1 MYIKTIIHDL
11 TIFFKGK
18 LNKMK
23 KQMIFEGAGT
33 ALITPF
39 KNGRID
45 FSALEDIIEKQIK
58 AKIPA
63 LIIGGT
69 TGEAATLSD
78 VERYTLFEFAREK
91 AAGRVKLIFGTGT
104 NDTRAAVRHTR
115 RAEEIGCD
123 GVLVVTPYYNKG
135 TYSGVVR
142 HYEEIAKATSLPV
155 ILYNVP
161 SRTGVN
167 LTETQLKQLS
177 KIENVVAIKEAG
189 DSMDRYVSLS
199 ALTDSLALYAGNDSQ
214 IYTTLALGG
223 DGVISVLSNVCP
235 RLAVAICE
243 SFYRGEY
250 EKSRELQIRALP
262 LISALFAETNPAP
275 VKYAMK
281 RLGLCENALRLP
293 LLPIGEET
301 EKKIDAALESE
312 FIKTYL

>member
-1 MYIKTIIHDL
+1 MKKEMI
-11 TIFFKGK
+11 FKGV
-18 LNKMK
+18 
-23 KQMIFEGAGT
+23 GT

-45 FSALEDIIEKQIK
+45 FNALEGIIEKQIESDV
-58 AKIPA
+58 AA

-91 AAGRVKLIFGTGT
+91 INGRAKTVFGTGT
-104 NDTRAAVRHTR
+104 NDTRAAVRHTK

-135 TYSGVVR
+135 TFRGVTK
-142 HYEEIAKATSLPV
+142 HYEEIAASTALPL

-167 LTETQLKQLS
+167 LTLDQLRELS
-177 KIENVVAIKEAG
+177 RIENVVAIKEAG

-199 ALTDSLALYAGNDSQ
+199 ALTDSLGLYAGNDSQ

-223 DGVISVLSNVCP
+223 LGVISVISNVLP
-235 RLAVAICE
+235 RLAVEICDR
-243 SFYRGEY
+243 FFAGEY
-250 EKSRELQIRALP
+250 NKAKELQLTALP
-262 LISALFAETNPAP
+262 LISALFTETNPAP
-275 VKYAMK
+275 VKYAMS
-281 RLGLCENALRLP
+281 RLGLCENELRLP
-293 LLPIGEET
+293 LMTVSEST
-301 EKKIDAALESE
+301 EKSVDSALESDLIRG
-312 FIKTYL
+312 FI

>member
-1 MYIKTIIHDL
+1 
-11 TIFFKGK
+11 
-18 LNKMK
+18 MK
-23 KQMIFEGAGT
+23 KQIVFKGVGT

-45 FSALEDIIEKQIK
+45 FLSLEHIIENQIK

-78 VERYTLFEFAREK
+78 VERYTLFEFTREK
-91 AAGRVKLIFGTGT
+91 TAGRVKLIFGTGT
-104 NDTRAAVRHTR
+104 NDTRAAVRHTK

-135 TYSGVVR
+135 TYAGVTR
-142 HYEEIAKATSLPV
+142 HYEEIAKSTSLPI

-167 LTETQLKQLS
+167 LTESQLLTLS
-177 KIENVVAIKEAG
+177 AYENVTAIKEAG
-189 DSMDRYVSLS
+189 DSMDRYISLS
-199 ALTDSLALYAGNDSQ
+199 ALSGSLGLYAGNDSQ

-223 DGVISVLSNVCP
+223 LGVISVLSNVLP
-235 RLAVAICE
+235 RLAVEISE
-243 SFYRGEY
+243 SFFTGEY
-250 EKSRELQIRALP
+250 KKALMLQQKSLA

-275 VKYAMK
+275 VKYAMQK
-281 RLGLCENALRLP
+281 LGLCENELRLP
-293 LLPIGEET
+293 LMPVSKET
-301 EKKIDAALESE
+301 ENAIDKVLGSE
-312 FIKTYL
+312 FIQGYL

>member
-1 MYIKTIIHDL
+1 
-11 TIFFKGK
+11 
-18 LNKMK
+18 MK
-23 KQMIFEGAGT
+23 KQIVFKGVGT

-45 FSALEDIIEKQIK
+45 FLSLEHIIENQIK

-78 VERYTLFEFAREK
+78 VERYTLFEFTREK
-91 AAGRVKLIFGTGT
+91 TAGRVKLIFGTGT

-135 TYSGVVR
+135 TYAGVTR
-142 HYEEIAKATSLPV
+142 HYEEIAKSTSLPI

-167 LTETQLKQLS
+167 LTESQLLTLS
-177 KIENVVAIKEAG
+177 SYENVTAIKEAG

-199 ALTDSLALYAGNDSQ
+199 ALSGSLGLYAGNDSQ

-223 DGVISVLSNVCP
+223 LGVISVLSNVLP
-235 RLAVAICE
+235 RLAVEISE
-243 SFYRGEY
+243 SFFRGEY
-250 EKSRELQIRALP
+250 KKALMLQQKSLA

-275 VKYAMK
+275 VKYAMQK
-281 RLGLCENALRLP
+281 LRLCENELRLP
-293 LLPIGEET
+293 LMPVSKET
-301 EKKIDAALESE
+301 ENAIDKALGSE
-312 FIKTYL
+312 FIQGYL

>member
-1 MYIKTIIHDL
+1 
-11 TIFFKGK
+11 
-18 LNKMK
+18 MK
-23 KQMIFEGAGT
+23 KQTIFKGCGT

-45 FSALEDIIEKQIK
+45 YGALEGIIEGQIE

-78 VERYTLFEFAREK
+78 VERYTLFEFAKEK

-115 RAEEIGCD
+115 RAEDIGCD

-135 TYSGVVR
+135 TFVGVKR
-142 HYEEIAKATSLPV
+142 HYEEIARSTDLPV

-167 LTETQLKQLS
+167 LTEEQLRELS
-177 KIENVVAIKEAG
+177 RIDNVVALKEAG
-189 DSMDRYVSLS
+189 DSMDRYISLCS
-199 ALTDSLALYAGNDSQ
+199 MSDSLGLYAGNDTQ

-223 DGVISVLSNVCP
+223 LGVISVLSNVFPTLC
-235 RLAVAICE
+235 VEICE
-243 SFYRGEY
+243 DFFKGEFDKAR
-250 EKSRELQIRALP
+250 EKQIKALP
-262 LISALFAETNPAP
+262 LISALFTETNPAP
-275 VKYAMK
+275 VKYAMYK
-281 RLGLCENALRLP
+281 LGLCENELRLP
-293 LLPIGEET
+293 LFPITEET
-301 EKKIDAALESE
+301 QRKIDIAIDAL
-312 FIKTYL
+312 K

>member
-1 MYIKTIIHDL
+1 MKKEMI
-11 TIFFKGK
+11 FKGV
-18 LNKMK
+18 
-23 KQMIFEGAGT
+23 GT

-45 FSALEDIIEKQIK
+45 FNALEGIIEKQIE
-58 AKIPA
+58 AKVAA

-91 AAGRVKLIFGTGT
+91 ANGRAKIVFGTGT
-104 NDTRAAVRHTR
+104 NDTRAAVRHTK

-135 TYSGVVR
+135 TFRGVTR
-142 HYEEIAKATSLPV
+142 HYEEIAAATSLPV

-161 SRTGVN
+161 QRTGVN
-167 LTETQLKQLS
+167 LTIGQLEELCKT
-177 KIENVVAIKEAG
+177 ENVVAIKEAG

-199 ALTDSLALYAGNDSQ
+199 ALTGSLGLYAGNDSQ

-223 DGVISVLSNVCP
+223 LGVISVLSNVLP
-235 RLAVAICE
+235 RLAVEICDR
-243 SFYRGEY
+243 FFAGDY
-250 EKSRELQIRALP
+250 EKARELQLGALP

-275 VKYAMK
+275 VKYAMAK
-281 RLGLCENALRLP
+281 LGLCENELRLP
-293 LLPIGEET
+293 LMTVSESS
-301 EKKIDAALESE
+301 EKVVDSALESDLIRG
-312 FIKTYL
+312 FI

>member
-1 MYIKTIIHDL
+1 
-11 TIFFKGK
+11 
-18 LNKMK
+18 MK
-23 KQMIFEGAGT
+23 KQIVFKGVGT

-45 FSALEDIIEKQIK
+45 FLSLEHIIENQIK

-78 VERYTLFEFAREK
+78 VERYTLFEFTREK
-91 AAGRVKLIFGTGT
+91 TAGRVKLIFGTGT
-104 NDTRAAVRHTR
+104 NDTRAAVRHTK

-135 TYSGVVR
+135 TYAGVTR
-142 HYEEIAKATSLPV
+142 HYEEIAKSTSLPI

-167 LTETQLKQLS
+167 LTESQLLTLS
-177 KIENVVAIKEAG
+177 AYENVTAIKEAG

-199 ALTDSLALYAGNDSQ
+199 ALSGSLGLYAGNDSQ

-223 DGVISVLSNVCP
+223 LGVISVLSNVLP
-235 RLAVAICE
+235 RLAVKISE
-243 SFYRGEY
+243 SFFTGEY
-250 EKSRELQIRALP
+250 KKALMLQQKSLA

-275 VKYAMK
+275 VKYAMQK
-281 RLGLCENALRLP
+281 LGLCENELRLP
-293 LLPIGEET
+293 LMPVSKET
-301 EKKIDAALESE
+301 ENAIDKVLGSE
-312 FIKTYL
+312 FIQGYL